1 MTWNIYII
9 QILVFVGVSSALGL
23 LFVLFSGY
31 DRRLKKR
38 LDDLDGDKT
47 SALHLRRQWRQSE
60 QADQSDKIFVER
72 VKDTLQRM
80 GTQLLPK
87 GNSERASL
95 QLRLVRAGIYSPSAP
110 SIVALTKIILML
122 VPPVLGMLVGVFV
135 LDDLQKGLLGGSVI
149 GAAGMIMP
157 NYWLSKKTKTRQSIL
172 RSSLPDFLDLIIVC
186 LESGVSFESALQ
198 RVTDELR
205 SAHPILTAELAVVQ
219 REIAL
224 GQSTE
229 DALQN
234 FANRSDLEVVRT
246 LATMVQQARKFGAGM
261 SETLRIHSET
271 LREKREL
278 KAEEMAQKAAVKVLF
293 PTLLFI
299 FPSIF
304 VILIG
309 PAAIDVAAVFSGDQE
324 EGVKHTESRMVDEQS
339 SD

>member
-1 MTWNIYII
+1 MTWNPYVI

-31 DRRLKKR
+31 DRKLKKR
-38 LDDLDGDKT
+38 LDDLDEDKT
-47 SALHLRRQWRQSE
+47 SALHLRRKWRQSN
-60 QADQSDKIFVER
+60 QSDQSDKTFLER
-72 VKDTLQRM
+72 VKNTLHRM
-80 GTQLLPK
+80 GSGLLPK

-110 SIVALTKIILML
+110 SIMALTKMILML
-122 VPPVLGMLVGVFV
+122 VPPFLGTLIGVYV
-135 LDDLQKGLLGGSVI
+135 LDDMQKGLLGGSMV
-149 GAAGMIMP
+149 GALGMIMP
-157 NYWLSKKTKTRQSIL
+157 NYWLNKKTKTRQSIL

-205 SAHPILTAELAVVQ
+205 SAHPILTGELAVVQ

-224 GQSTE
+224 GQATE

-234 FANRSDLEVVRT
+234 FANRSDLDVVRT
-246 LATMVQQARKFGAGM
+246 LASMVQQARKFGAGM
-261 SETLRIHSET
+261 SETLRIHSDT

-278 KAEEMAQKAAVKVLF
+278 RAEEMAQKAAVKVLF

-309 PAAIDVAAVFSGDQE
+309 PAAIDVAEVFSADQE
-324 EGVKHTESRMVDEQS
+324 ETVERPESVRPAKPY